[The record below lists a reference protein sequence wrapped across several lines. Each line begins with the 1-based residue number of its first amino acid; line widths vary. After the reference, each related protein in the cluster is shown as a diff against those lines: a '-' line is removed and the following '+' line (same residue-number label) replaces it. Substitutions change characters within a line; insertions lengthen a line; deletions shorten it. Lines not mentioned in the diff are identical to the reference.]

1 METAAQNNKKSYSNS
16 NSNIFHSEG
25 YVKVSDAANLLRIS
39 SSTLRR
45 FEAEGKIL
53 SKRLDNNYRVYDVA
67 EVARFKKILD
77 GSKQAYKKSYAVVN
91 DTSVFKNSAD
101 PKSSKFSWPKINVS
115 SPDVSKT
122 FSSVSQNY
130 GQDSVFRPAPKFF
143 KTAKYAVL
151 SFAFI
156 LLLAGFAENVRFTQ
170 NGIGILSF
178 NTANL
183 AEDKEGNLG
192 LAAVTLGSKDK
203 ITNFVYNINIP
214 ANFRQ
219 NVNID
224 ETLRVTGLSSLL
236 GGVVTEDADANL
248 GTGTLTTGRIDMTG
262 EASLNNLLVIDD
274 VTETTLEEY
283 LDINGDVV
291 GNSLNDVKVAG
302 LGGIQLGDLDA
313 EDGNILMIEDGN
325 WASLP
330 TTSITSLGTIGTGV
344 WNGTPIT
351 PAYGGTGLT
360 TIPLGSILVGGT
372 GNTVTTL
379 AIGSPNQ
386 ILTSDGITPVWE
398 DSDTLASSYA
408 WLLAGNTGTDS
419 AADFIGTTDSTGL
432 TIRTNDVERI
442 YISADGNVG
451 IGGTDPQFALH
462 IGDGSSAAA
471 WIVGQDESGY
481 IEGDLEVAGTIY
493 GTFVGP
499 ITTVGYQPN
508 GVFYADN
515 TGTMTTDNTLL
526 SFNEA
531 TTTLLVNGTLNT
543 NTLKIGGTAV
553 TASATELNILDGAT
567 ISTAELNLLTGR
579 TGTILD
585 SNNVSNYA
593 ITSLIAGSGLVGGT
607 GPGATT
613 LHIGAG
619 NGISIDADSIAID
632 VTTTGTT
639 AVSSSNSGL
648 EASADGLRLLGGCG
662 SNQVLSWDATGMTW
676 KCASVSGIGGVTGA
690 GVVSQIAFWDGVNSI
705 TGNNNLWWN
714 SANSRLGIGT
724 SAPLYNLDVAG
735 NVRVQSLSAGTGNE
749 VVTQNAGVLES
760 RTIDSRVWGTTLVD
774 GSSLTADYLARISDA
789 NTLVTGMV
797 YDNGSFVG
805 IGTTGNSGYLLNV
818 AGGVNVTTLS
828 IAGSQITASATEL
841 NILDGVTAT
850 TAEINLLAG
859 RTGALIDSN
868 NVTSY
873 AITSLTAGSGLS
885 GGTGPGSTTIN
896 IGAGNG
902 ISLSADAITIDTDTT
917 GTTSVKSNNS
927 RMIGG
932 CTNGQILKW
941 NASTSM
947 WYCAEDT
954 DTNTVST
961 ATISGSGLATQIA
974 FFSASTAISGSNNL
988 WWNNTDGR
996 LGIGTSAP
1004 AYNLDVAGSANVTN
1018 LFI

>member
-927 RMIGG
+927 NDRRMHKR
-932 CTNGQILKW
+932 TN
-941 NASTSM
+941 S
-947 WYCAEDT
+947 
-954 DTNTVST
+954 
-961 ATISGSGLATQIA
+961 
-974 FFSASTAISGSNNL
+974 
-988 WWNNTDGR
+988 
-996 LGIGTSAP
+996 
-1004 AYNLDVAGSANVTN
+1004 
-1018 LFI
+1018 